1 MQEKVVSKGY
11 TFKVKS
17 YENDGDNYATN
28 FYTVESLE
36 EAKLIKHICET
47 LFQDV
52 GNTIVGTTEKIVKR
66 YVKNNFNLFESIESP
81 LDFIYDLSYD
91 LLGSSEYCDFRAL
104 NDFKI
109 LYSDVDI
116 FVEQVELN

>member
-36 EAKLIKHICET
+36 EAKLINHICKN
-47 LFQDV
+47 LFPEV
-52 GNTIVGTTEKIVKR
+52 GNTMDGESDEIVEQ
-66 YVKNNFNLFESIESP
+66 YVEDNFNLFDSIESP
-81 LDFIYDLSYD
+81 IDFINNLSHK
-91 LLGSSEYCDFRAL
+91 LLGYSDYYDFRVI

-116 FVEQVELN
+116 FVEQIELN

>member
-36 EAKLIKHICET
+36 EAKLINHICKN
-47 LFQDV
+47 LFPEV
-52 GNTIVGTTEKIVKR
+52 GNTMDGESGKIVKR
-66 YVKNNFNLFESIESP
+66 YIKENFNLFDSIESP
-81 LDFIYDLSYD
+81 IDFIFDLSSE
-91 LLGSSEYCDFRAL
+91 LLGSSDCYDFRVL

-109 LYSDVDI
+109 LYSDIDI
-116 FVEQVELN
+116 FVEQIELN